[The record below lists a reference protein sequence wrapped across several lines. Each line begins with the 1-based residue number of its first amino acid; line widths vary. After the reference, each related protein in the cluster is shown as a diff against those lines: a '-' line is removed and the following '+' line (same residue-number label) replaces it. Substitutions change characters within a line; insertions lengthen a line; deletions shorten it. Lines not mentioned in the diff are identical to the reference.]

1 MKIAV
6 KICKS
11 LIVLLG
17 AFIILMASDSFDGT
31 DSIWNMIL
39 EYLMNSLPGI
49 VLIAVTFSLWK
60 HEFILGIIL
69 IAAGIGLFFLFKL
82 YRDFDEKWITFLIV
96 EIPLLGSGMLLLL
109 NHRKKTIL

>member
-11 LIVLLG
+11 LIILLG

-31 DSIWNMIL
+31 DSVGNMIL
-39 EYLMNSLPGI
+39 EFLMNSLPGI
-49 VLIAVTFSLWK
+49 VLIVVTFLLWK

-69 IAAGIGLFFLFKL
+69 IVAGIGLFFLFKL
-82 YRDFDEKWITFLIV
+82 YRDFNEKWITFLIV
-96 EIPLLGSGMLLLL
+96 EIPLLGSGVLLLL
-109 NHRKKTIL
+109 NRRKKIV